1 MHDNSST
8 VHMQKHAIPTT
19 LADPLPTP
27 IIAILIIDGIRPPM
41 PHPLPIMPRYS
52 AGNMPSTAVALPV
65 RSIR

>member
-27 IIAILIIDGIRPPM
+27 IIAIWIIDGISPSM
-41 PHPLPIMPRYS
+41 PHPLPFMPRYS
-52 AGNMPSTAVALPV
+52 AGNIASTADALPIKN
-65 RSIR
+65 R